1 MVDHTE
7 EDIKMTDV
15 DSEQK
20 IMEAEKK
27 RWTLGYIIG
36 HIMKFEK
43 FANEVE
49 AVTLRS
55 KCQFVY
61 D

>member
-1 MVDHTE
+1 MADYTE
-7 EDIKMTDV
+7 GDIKMTDV
-15 DSEQK
+15 VSEQK

-27 RWTLGYIIG
+27 RSTPGYVVG

-43 FANEVE
+43 FADEVVV
-49 AVTLRS
+49 VTLRS